1 MLRSSGLATVTH
13 LASTPRNRYAFS
25 WSAVP
30 LSRSVSLVF
39 IYSCPSSSPIK
50 YRMLYSAG
58 SGTTQQRIQEWFA
71 STALATHF
79 SPRKI
84 ETSDPRE
91 LTEDYIV
98 EELGL
103 EGSDPE
109 KVGRNNDPSGVN
121 EVLKPF
127 ARPRGPPRRR

>member
-1 MLRSSGLATVTH
+1 
-13 LASTPRNRYAFS
+13 
-25 WSAVP
+25 
-30 LSRSVSLVF
+30 
-39 IYSCPSSSPIK
+39 
-50 YRMLYSAG
+50 MLYSAG

-71 STALATHF
+71 STALTTHF

-103 EGSDPE
+103 EGSDP
-109 KVGRNNDPSGVN
+109 GSNNDPSAVN